1 MIKIKEIISA
11 LKDSTIIEKEY
22 TLDEVYEMCCK
33 DITNIEKNLA
43 DYSTNTDSM
52 CAELF
57 LNIETK
63 MKEVQVKIFRKCCE
77 IKGIQES
84 QSAFCLYR
92 DFLIEY
98 NKTMQTYNVSIRGTF
113 NGYIKRLTDEIL
125 ETKEKLLPINNDNID
140 VHVRHHEI
148 NEPLMRKIEQLENER
163 RELLRNM
170 L

>member
-43 DYSTNTDSM
+43 DYSININSM

-57 LNIETK
+57 LNVETK

-77 IKGIQES
+77 INGIQES

-98 NKTMQTYNVSIRGTF
+98 NKIMQTYNVSIKETF
-113 NGYIKRLTDEIL
+113 NGDIKRLTDEIL

-140 VHVRHHEI
+140 VHIRHHEI